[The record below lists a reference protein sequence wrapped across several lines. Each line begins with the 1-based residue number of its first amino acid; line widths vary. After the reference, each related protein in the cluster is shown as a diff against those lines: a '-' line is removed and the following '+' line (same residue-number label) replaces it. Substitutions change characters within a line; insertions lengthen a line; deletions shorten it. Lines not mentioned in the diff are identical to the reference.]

1 MKTSAGARAG
11 ENNEGGLT
19 VKIIDI
25 TRALEDVTL
34 YPGPSEEDRRFGT
47 HADAF
52 DRYFP
57 GKGMSIDQMPLD
69 SYCGNCRVISVPGDG
84 LITTEDMRGQLHGA
98 KRIVLRGGGGAYLC
112 EEAARYLASCKIKLL
127 VTDAPS
133 VADSG
138 SDAEIHR
145 ILFEAGIAVVEN
157 ADLDKVADGK
167 YLIFAFPIKY
177 TGRDSAP
184 VRAVLVRE

>member
-1 MKTSAGARAG
+1 M
-11 ENNEGGLT
+11 
-19 VKIIDI
+19 KIIDI

-34 YPGPSEEDRRFGT
+34 YPGPSETDGRSGT

-57 GKGMSIDQMPLD
+57 GKGMSIDRMPLD
-69 SYCGNCRVISVPGDG
+69 SYCGNCRIISVPPEG
-84 LITTEDMRGQLHGA
+84 LITTEDLRGRLHGT
-98 KRIVLRGGGGAYLC
+98 KRIVLRGEGGAFLC
-112 EEAARYLASCKIKLL
+112 EEAARYLVSCKIKLL

-133 VADSG
+133 LAEGD
-138 SDAEIHR
+138 SDALIHR
-145 ILFEAGIAVVEN
+145 IFFEAGVAVVEN
-157 ADLDKVADGK
+157 VDLDGATDGE
-167 YLIFAFPIKY
+167 YLIFAFPVKY

>member
-1 MKTSAGARAG
+1 M
-11 ENNEGGLT
+11 
-19 VKIIDI
+19 KIIDI
-25 TRALEDVTL
+25 TRAVEDVTL
-34 YPGPSEEDRRFGT
+34 YPGRTEEDGHTGT

-52 DRYFP
+52 NRYLP
-57 GKGMSIDQMPLD
+57 GNGTSIDQMPLD
-69 SYCGNCRVISVPGDG
+69 NYCGNCRVISVPGDG

-157 ADLDKVADGK
+157 ADLDRVADGK
-167 YLIFAFPIKY
+167 YLIFAFPAKY

>member
-1 MKTSAGARAG
+1 M
-11 ENNEGGLT
+11 
-19 VKIIDI
+19 KIIDI

-34 YPGPSEEDRRFGT
+34 YPGPSEADGRLGT

-52 DRYFP
+52 NRYLP
-57 GKGMSIDQMPLD
+57 GNGTSIDKMPLD

-84 LITTEDMRGQLHGA
+84 LITIEDVRGQLHGA
-98 KRIVLRGGGGAYLC
+98 KRVVLRGGGGAYLC

-133 VADSG
+133 VAQAG

-145 ILFEAGIAVVEN
+145 ILFDAGIAVVEN
-157 ADLDKVADGK
+157 VELDKVADGK

-177 TGRDSAP
+177 TGGDNAP